1 MASTE
6 DRLRSLIAEN
16 LEVDGKPIA
25 LPDDLNIS
33 LMEAGIS
40 SVDLVAF
47 AKLVAQEFEVKFTL
61 EDCGEVKSVRDLVNR
76 LDEG

>member
-6 DRLRSLIAEN
+6 DRLRTLIAEN
-16 LEVDGKPIA
+16 LEVDGQPIA

-47 AKLVAQEFEVKFTL
+47 AKLVAQEFEVKFSL
-61 EDCGEVKSVRDLVNR
+61 EDCGEVKSVRELVDR
-76 LDEG
+76 LNAG

>member
-6 DRLRSLIAEN
+6 DRLRKLIAEN
-16 LEVDGKPIA
+16 LEVDGQPIA

-33 LMEAGIS
+33 LVESGIS

-61 EDCGEVKSVRDLVNR
+61 EDCGEVKSVRELVDR

>member
-6 DRLRSLIAEN
+6 DRLRTLIAEN
-16 LEVDGKPIA
+16 LEVDGQPIA

-47 AKLVAQEFEVKFTL
+47 AKLVAQEFEVKFNL
-61 EDCGEVKSVRDLVNR
+61 EDCGEVKSVRELVDR
-76 LDEG
+76 LNAG

>member
-6 DRLRSLIAEN
+6 DRLRTLIAEN
-16 LEVDGKPIA
+16 LEVDGQPIA

-47 AKLVAQEFEVKFTL
+47 AKLVAQEFDVKFSL
-61 EDCGEVKSVRDLVNR
+61 EDCGEVKSVRELVDR
-76 LDEG
+76 LNAG

>member
-6 DRLRSLIAEN
+6 DRLRTLIAEN
-16 LEVDGKPIA
+16 LEVDGQPIA

-61 EDCGEVKSVRDLVNR
+61 EDCGEVKTVRELVDR
-76 LDEG
+76 LNAG

>member
-47 AKLVAQEFEVKFTL
+47 AKLVAQEFEVKFSL

>member
-47 AKLVAQEFEVKFTL
+47 AKLVAQEFDVKFSL
-61 EDCGEVKSVRDLVNR
+61 EDCGEVKSVRELVDR
-76 LDEG
+76 LNAG

>member
-6 DRLRSLIAEN
+6 DRLRTLIAEN
-16 LEVDGKPIA
+16 LEVDGQPIA

-61 EDCGEVKSVRDLVNR
+61 EDCGEVKSVRELVDR
-76 LDEG
+76 LNAG